1 MSRRQRLTW
10 KQQSKGE
17 EEENW
22 GVAHRVLVSAF
33 GPLAI
38 RGMFDEMHEV
48 VSQLALK
55 WARQGPSARIDVGE
69 DMTRLTL
76 DTVALTSMGFRF
88 NSYYH
93 SELHPFIKAMY
104 EVLTEAGKKTN
115 RFLPSIF
122 YTSENKKYQKNIQLL
137 RRTAREVIEERKK
150 QPDGFKGR
158 RDLLTAMVETVDSRT
173 GRKMTEES
181 VIDNLITFLV
191 AGHETTAATL
201 QFTMYNLLKHPEKYQ
216 KLQEEI
222 DSVVGTG
229 HISLAHVSKLKYLDA
244 VSIILARAFVSYP
257 DRQIWDDFQAPSSAM
272 LLTPW

>member
-1 MSRRQRLTW
+1 MPRTNQLETNRTRRLTSTT
-10 KQQSKGE
+10 KSKGE

-55 WARQGPSARIDVGE
+55 WARQGSSARIDVGE
-69 DMTRLTL
+69 DFTRLTL

-88 NSYYH
+88 NSYYQ
-93 SELHPFIKAMY
+93 SELHPFINAMY
-104 EVLTEAGKKTN
+104 EVLTEVGKKGN

-122 YTSENKKYQKNIQLL
+122 YTSENKKYHKNIRLL
-137 RRTAREVIEERKK
+137 RKTARDVIEERKK
-150 QPDGFKGR
+150 EPDGFKGR
-158 RDLLTAMVETVDSRT
+158 RDLLTAMMEGVDART

-181 VIDNLITFLV
+181 VIDNLVTFLV
-191 AGHETTAATL
+191 AGHETTASTL
-201 QFTMYNLLKHPEKYQ
+201 QFTMYNILKHPDKYQ

-222 DSVVGTG
+222 DSVVGTD

-244 VSIILARAFVSYP
+244 VSVTFSY
-257 DRQIWDDFQAPSSAM
+257 
-272 LLTPW
+272 

>member
-1 MSRRQRLTW
+1 
-10 KQQSKGE
+10 
-17 EEENW
+17 
-22 GVAHRVLVSAF
+22 
-33 GPLAI
+33 
-38 RGMFDEMHEV
+38 
-48 VSQLALK
+48 
-55 WARQGPSARIDVGE
+55 
-69 DMTRLTL
+69 
-76 DTVALTSMGFRF
+76 
-88 NSYYH
+88 
-93 SELHPFIKAMY
+93 MY

-122 YTSENKKYQKNIQLL
+122 YTSENKKYQNNIQLL

-222 DSVVGTG
+222 DYVVGTG
-229 HISLAHVSKLKYLDA
+229 HISLAHVPKLKYLDA
-244 VSIILARAFVSYP
+244 VSIVLSRDFVPIPITKYGMISRPHPRHVANPLVILGHTGDS
-257 DRQIWDDFQAPSSAM
+257 QA
-272 LLTPW
+272 

>member
-1 MSRRQRLTW
+1 M
-10 KQQSKGE
+10 
-17 EEENW
+17 
-22 GVAHRVLVSAF
+22 SAF

-38 RGMFDEMHEV
+38 RGMFYEMHEV

-55 WARQGPSARIDVGE
+55 WARQGSSARIDLGE
-69 DMTRLTL
+69 DFTRLTL

-93 SELHPFIKAMY
+93 SELHPFIQAMY

-137 RRTAREVIEERKK
+137 RQTARDVIEERKK

-158 RDLLTAMVETVDSRT
+158 RDLLTAMIEGVDAKT

-191 AGHETTAATL
+191 AGHETTAATI

-222 DSVVGTG
+222 DTVVGTG
-229 HISLAHVSKLKYLDA
+229 HISLDHIPKLKYLDA
-244 VSIILARAFVSYP
+244 VSSFSTRNFFQFCQLCIDERVLFLCILPCLRVRITAYFLN
-257 DRQIWDDFQAPSSAM
+257 M
-272 LLTPW
+272 G